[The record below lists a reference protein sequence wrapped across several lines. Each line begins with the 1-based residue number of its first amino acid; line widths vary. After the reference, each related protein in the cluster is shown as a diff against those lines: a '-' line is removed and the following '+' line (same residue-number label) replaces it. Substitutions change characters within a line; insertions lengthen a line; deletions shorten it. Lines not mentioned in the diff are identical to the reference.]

1 MTRGIAVLRPEPGN
15 AATVVRIK
23 AAGGRAVALP
33 LFAIRPLDWTVPDA
47 ADFDAILLTS
57 ANAARHGGQA
67 LAQLAGLPAF
77 AVGEKTAAAARGAG
91 FDVKASGE
99 TDVAAIVAAASA
111 QGFRRLLHLGGRE
124 RSIAVGGAIGAA
136 IAVYANEAREIDP
149 TALAALAGT
158 VALLHSARAARRLGE
173 LVDAAGIARGDIALA
188 AISATVAGSAGL
200 GWSAV
205 AIAAT
210 PRDETLIDA
219 ALALID

>member
-1 MTRGIAVLRPEPGN
+1 VTRGIAVLRPEPGN

-23 AAGGRAVALP
+23 AA
-33 LFAIRPLDWTVPDA
+33 
-47 ADFDAILLTS
+47 
-57 ANAARHGGQA
+57 
-67 LAQLAGLPAF
+67 
-77 AVGEKTAAAARGAG
+77 
-91 FDVKASGE
+91 GE

-210 PRDETLIDA
+210 PRDQTLIDA